1 MTKQKNRGKEA
12 SDDLIFGNPVE
23 QAKIKEA
30 VADLSYLLTK
40 GYPEKSTLEL
50 VGNRYRLTARQQ
62 RAVMGMS
69 ASDQQ
74 VEFRKSH
81 QINSNQLKGKEI
93 VIDGFNVLIILESL
107 LSEAYIFKGKDGF
120 YRDLSSVYGTYKK
133 VQQTSTAIDL
143 IKDFYLEKEILK
155 IHWIFDKP
163 VSNSGRLKK
172 IIEEIAVTHQ
182 LNWTVELDNNPDKK
196 IGESIAVAC
205 TSDAWILDR
214 VGMNFNLVEYVM
226 KKHNLSV
233 SVINF

>member
-12 SDDLIFGNPVE
+12 SDDLIFGNAVE
-23 QAKIKEA
+23 QAKIKDA

-74 VEFRKSH
+74 VEFRKLH
-81 QINSNQLKGKEI
+81 QINSDQLKGKEI

-143 IKDFYLEKEILK
+143 IKDFYLENEISN

-172 IIEEIAVTHQ
+172 IIEEIAATHQ

-196 IGESIAVAC
+196 IAESRAVAC
-205 TSDAWILDR
+205 SSDAWILDR
-214 VGMNFNLVEYVM
+214 VEMNFNLVEYVLL
-226 KKHNLSV
+226 KHNLK
-233 SVINF
+233 VIALHF

>member
-12 SDDLIFGNPVE
+12 NDDFLFGNE
-23 QAKIKEA
+23 QEQNKIKEA
-30 VADLSYLLTK
+30 VEDVSHLLSK

-69 ASDQQ
+69 ASNQQ
-74 VEFRKSH
+74 VDYRRKH
-81 QINSNQLKGKEI
+81 QIGKNELVGATV

-107 LSEAYIFKGKDGF
+107 LSDAYVFRGKDGF

-133 VQQTSTAIDL
+133 VQQTTTAIEI
-143 IKDFYLEKEILK
+143 IKDFFIENAIFK

-163 VSNSGRLKK
+163 VSNSGRLKVLL
-172 IIEEIAVTHQ
+172 EEIASSNN
-182 LNWTVELDNNPDKK
+182 LNWSVELDYNPDAK
-196 IGESIAVAC
+196 IAESADVAI

-214 VGMNFNLVEYVM
+214 ALLNFNLIEYLISE
-226 KKHNLSV
+226 KHLKANSV
-233 SVINF
+233 GF